1 MNVSYRQFIKNEG
14 KKIDKKWQKMY
25 EAAKKIQGFTAIG
38 PHLEAGGVA
47 AAIMTESGNI
57 YTGVCV
63 DTVCG
68 LGVCAERN
76 ALFNMITNG
85 ETRISRVLAL
95 MADGKNGAPC
105 GACREFIV
113 QLMEKDY
120 RHIEVMLDYESGKVA
135 TMGEL
140 TPEWWL

>member
-1 MNVSYRQFIKNEG
+1 MKELQVEIM
-14 KKIDKKWQKMY
+14 DKTWQKMS
-25 EAAKKIQGFTAIG
+25 EAAKKVQGFTAIG
-38 PHLEAGGVA
+38 PYMEAGGVA
-47 AAIMTESGNI
+47 AAVLTESGKI

-63 DTVCG
+63 DTACG

-120 RHIEVMLDYESGKVA
+120 QHVEVMLDYESGKVA

-140 TPEWWL
+140 TPEW

>member
-1 MNVSYRQFIKNEG
+1 MKELQVEIM
-14 KKIDKKWQKMY
+14 DKTWQKMS
-25 EAAKKIQGFTAIG
+25 EAAKKVQGFTAIG
-38 PHLEAGGVA
+38 PHMEAGGVA
-47 AAIMTESGNI
+47 TAVLAESGKI

-63 DTVCG
+63 DTACG

-85 ETRISRVLAL
+85 ETRISRILAL

-120 RHIEVMLDYESGKVA
+120 QNVEVMLDYERGKVA

>member
-1 MNVSYRQFIKNEG
+1 
-14 KKIDKKWQKMY
+14 MY

-38 PHLEAGGVA
+38 PHMEAGGVA

>member
-1 MNVSYRQFIKNEG
+1 MRGKRWIKNG
-14 KKIDKKWQKMY
+14 KKCMKQLKKYKNSPRLVLIWK
-25 EAAKKIQGFTAIG
+25 
-38 PHLEAGGVA
+38 LVA
-47 AAIMTESGNI
+47 VMTESGNI

-63 DTVCG
+63 DTACG

>member
-1 MNVSYRQFIKNEG
+1 M
-14 KKIDKKWQKMY
+14 DKKWQKMY
-25 EAAKKIQGFTAIG
+25 EAAKKVQEFTAIG
-38 PHLEAGGVA
+38 PHMEAGGVA
-47 AAIMTESGNI
+47 AAVMTESGNI

-63 DTVCG
+63 DTACG

-120 RHIEVMLDYESGKVA
+120 RHVEVMLDYESGKVA

-140 TPEWWL
+140 TPEW

>member
-1 MNVSYRQFIKNEG
+1 MKELQV
-14 KKIDKKWQKMY
+14 KIMDKTWQKMY
-25 EAAKKIQGFTAIG
+25 EAAKKVQGFTAIG
-38 PHLEAGGVA
+38 PHMEAGGVA
-47 AAIMTESGNI
+47 AAVLAESGKI

-63 DTVCG
+63 DTACG
-68 LGVCAERN
+68 LGVCAERS

-85 ETRISRVLAL
+85 ETKINRVLAL

-120 RHIEVMLDYESGKVA
+120 LQVEIMLDYEKDKVT

-140 TPEWWL
+140 TPQWWL

>member
-1 MNVSYRQFIKNEG
+1 M
-14 KKIDKKWQKMY
+14 DKKWQKMY
-25 EAAKKIQGFTAIG
+25 EAAKKVQGFTAIG
-38 PHLEAGGVA
+38 PHMEAGGVA
-47 AAIMTESGNI
+47 AAVMTESGNI

-63 DTVCG
+63 DTACG

-120 RHIEVMLDYESGKVA
+120 RHVEVMLDYESGKVA

-140 TPEWWL
+140 TPE

>member
-1 MNVSYRQFIKNEG
+1 MKDVKNRLAP
-14 KKIDKKWQKMY
+14 DSTWQKMFQ
-25 EAAKKIQGFTAIG
+25 AAKKVQGFHEISD
-38 PHLEAGGVA
+38 HMEAGGVA
-47 AAIMTESGNI
+47 AAVLSESEKI

-63 DTVCG
+63 DTACT

-85 ETRISRVLAL
+85 ETKISRVLAL
-95 MADGKNGAPC
+95 MSDGKNGAPC

-113 QLMEKDY
+113 QMMEKDY
-120 RHIEVMLDYESGKVA
+120 QDIEVMMDYKNNKVM
-135 TMGEL
+135 TLGEL

>member
-1 MNVSYRQFIKNEG
+1 MDE
-14 KKIDKKWQKMY
+14 KWQKMY
-25 EAAKKIQGFTAIG
+25 EAAKKVQGFTAIG
-38 PHLEAGGVA
+38 PHMEAGGVA
-47 AAIMTESGNI
+47 AAVMTESGNI

-63 DTVCG
+63 DTACG

-76 ALFNMITNG
+76 ALFNMITNS

>member
-1 MNVSYRQFIKNEG
+1 MKELQV
-14 KKIDKKWQKMY
+14 KIMDKTWQKMY
-25 EAAKKIQGFTAIG
+25 DAAKKVQGFTAIG
-38 PHLEAGGVA
+38 PHMEAGGVA
-47 AAIMTESGNI
+47 AAVLAESGKI

-63 DTVCG
+63 DTACG
-68 LGVCAERN
+68 LGVCAERS
-76 ALFNMITNG
+76 ALFNMITDG
-85 ETRISRVLAL
+85 ETKISRVLAL

-120 RHIEVMLDYESGKVA
+120 LQVEIMLDYEKDKVT

-140 TPEWWL
+140 TPQWWL

>member
-1 MNVSYRQFIKNEG
+1 M
-14 KKIDKKWQKMY
+14 DKKWQKMY
-25 EAAKKIQGFTAIG
+25 EAAKKVQGFTAIG
-38 PHLEAGGVA
+38 PHMEAGSVA
-47 AAIMTESGNI
+47 AAVMTESGNI

-63 DTVCG
+63 DTACG

-120 RHIEVMLDYESGKVA
+120 RHVEVMLDYESGKVA

>member
-1 MNVSYRQFIKNEG
+1 MKELQV
-14 KKIDKKWQKMY
+14 KIMDKTWQKMY
-25 EAAKKIQGFTAIG
+25 EAAKKVQGFTAIG
-38 PHLEAGGVA
+38 PHMEAGGVA
-47 AAIMTESGNI
+47 AAVLAESGKI
-57 YTGVCV
+57 YTGVCI
-63 DTVCG
+63 DTACG
-68 LGVCAERN
+68 LGVCAERS

-85 ETRISRVLAL
+85 ETKISRVLAL

-120 RHIEVMLDYESGKVA
+120 LQVEIMLDYEKDKVT

-140 TPEWWL
+140 TPQWWL

>member
-1 MNVSYRQFIKNEG
+1 MKELQV
-14 KKIDKKWQKMY
+14 KIMDKTWQKMY
-25 EAAKKIQGFTAIG
+25 EAAKKVQGFTAIG
-38 PHLEAGGVA
+38 PHMEAGGVA
-47 AAIMTESGNI
+47 AAVLAESGKI

-63 DTVCG
+63 DTACG
-68 LGVCAERN
+68 LGVCAERS
-76 ALFNMITNG
+76 ALFNMITDG
-85 ETRISRVLAL
+85 ETKISRVLAL

-120 RHIEVMLDYESGKVA
+120 LQVEIMLDYEKDKVT

-140 TPEWWL
+140 TPQWWL

>member
-1 MNVSYRQFIKNEG
+1 M
-14 KKIDKKWQKMY
+14 DKKWQKMY
-25 EAAKKIQGFTAIG
+25 EAAKKVQRFTAIG
-38 PHLEAGGVA
+38 PHMEAGGVA
-47 AAIMTESGNI
+47 AAVMTESGNI

-63 DTVCG
+63 DTACG

-120 RHIEVMLDYESGKVA
+120 RHVEVMLDYESGKVA

>member
-1 MNVSYRQFIKNEG
+1 MDE
-14 KKIDKKWQKMY
+14 KWQKMY
-25 EAAKKIQGFTAIG
+25 EAAKKVQGFTAIG
-38 PHLEAGGVA
+38 PHMEAGGVA
-47 AAIMTESGNI
+47 AAVMTESGNI

-63 DTVCG
+63 DTACG

-95 MADGKNGAPC
+95 MADGKNGGPC

-120 RHIEVMLDYESGKVA
+120 RHVEVMLDYESGKVA

>member
-1 MNVSYRQFIKNEG
+1 MKELKV
-14 KKIDKKWQKMY
+14 KIMDKTWQKMY
-25 EAAKKIQGFTAIG
+25 EAAKKVQGFTAIG
-38 PHLEAGGVA
+38 PHMEAGGVA
-47 AAIMTESGNI
+47 AAVLAESGKI

-63 DTVCG
+63 DTACG
-68 LGVCAERN
+68 LGVCAERS
-76 ALFNMITNG
+76 ALFNMITDG
-85 ETRISRVLAL
+85 ETKISRVLAL

-120 RHIEVMLDYESGKVA
+120 LQVEIMLDYEKDKVT